1 MILNNVKLD
10 CLILAAGSA
19 SRFGGC
25 KLLADWQGQPLIAAS
40 ITAAYS
46 LKPEKIV
53 IVAGAFY
60 SQLKAAK
67 LIDENLAAAT
77 LNTSSVELVEFRDW
91 QLGMGHS
98 LAFGV
103 KQLPNHNPVLI
114 LLGDQP
120 LISAQDLQNLYDAW
134 CTQPTQIACACFAD
148 TLGVPAIFPARF
160 KTELL
165 ACTGDRG
172 AKTLLTRYAD
182 ELIADELI
190 KVPMPSA
197 EFDVDI
203 QTDLDK
209 LLFKK
214 NIAS

>member
-1 MILNNVKLD
+1 MTLD
-10 CLILAAGSA
+10 VLVLAAGSA

-40 ITAAYS
+40 INAAHA
-46 LKPEKIV
+46 LKPEKII

-60 SQLKAAK
+60 SQLKESKSLEAQ
-67 LIDENLAAAT
+67 LNL
-77 LNTSSVELVEFRDW
+77 NDVELLEFRDW
-91 QLGMGHS
+91 QSGMGHS

-103 KQLPNHNPVLI
+103 SQIPGDNPILI

-120 LISAQDLQNLYDAW
+120 LISAQDLQNLYVAW
-134 CTQPTQIACACFAD
+134 RAQPTQIACASFAN

-172 AKTLLTRYAD
+172 AKILLTRYAD
-182 ELIADELI
+182 ELIRI
-190 KVPMPSA
+190 PIPNA
-197 EFDVDI
+197 EFDIDTP
-203 QTDLDK
+203 TDLDR
-209 LLFKK
+209 LLLK
-214 NIAS
+214 NIAR

>member
-1 MILNNVKLD
+1 MTIEVLTLD
-10 CLILAAGSA
+10 VLVLAAGSA

-40 ITAAYS
+40 LSAARA
-46 LKPEKIV
+46 LKPEKII

-60 SQLKAAK
+60 SQLKEAQ
-67 LIDENLAAAT
+67 LNL
-77 LNTSSVELVEFRDW
+77 NDVELLEFRDW

-103 KQLPNHNPVLI
+103 SQLFNNNPVLI

-120 LISAQDLQNLYDAW
+120 LISAQDLQNLYSAW
-134 CTQPTQIACACFAD
+134 CAQPTQIACASFAN
-148 TLGVPAIFPARF
+148 TFGVPAIIPARF

-172 AKTLLTRYAD
+172 AKMLLTRYAD
-182 ELIADELI
+182 ELIR
-190 KVPMPSA
+190 VPMPTA
-197 EFDVDI
+197 EFDIDTP
-203 QTDLDK
+203 TDLDT
-209 LLFKK
+209 LLLKQYY
-214 NIAS
+214 

>member
-1 MILNNVKLD
+1 MTLD

-40 ITAAYS
+40 IKAARAF
-46 LKPEKIV
+46 KPEKII

-60 SQLKAAK
+60 SRLKEAQL
-67 LIDENLAAAT
+67 NL
-77 LNTSSVELVEFRDW
+77 NDVELLEFRDW

-103 KQLPNHNPVLI
+103 SQLSNNNPVLI

-120 LISAQDLQNLYDAW
+120 LISAQNIESLYNAW
-134 CTQPTQIACACFAD
+134 RAQPMQIACASFAN
-148 TLGVPAIFPARF
+148 TFGVPAIFPARF

-172 AKTLLTRYAD
+172 AKMLLTRYAD
-182 ELIADELI
+182 ELIR
-190 KVPMPSA
+190 VPMPTA
-197 EFDVDI
+197 EFDIDTP
-203 QTDLDK
+203 TDLDT
-209 LLFKK
+209 LLLKQYC
-214 NIAS
+214 

>member
-1 MILNNVKLD
+1 MTLDILTLD
-10 CLILAAGSA
+10 CLTLDILILAAGSA

-25 KLLADWQGQPLIAAS
+25 KLLADWQGQPLITSSINAAHD
-40 ITAAYS
+40 
-46 LKPEKIV
+46 LKSEKKI

-60 SQLKAAK
+60 SQLKK
-67 LIDENLAAAT
+67 VQLNL
-77 LNTSSVELVEFRDW
+77 NDVELLEFRDW

-103 KQLPNHNPVLI
+103 NQLPNNNAVLI

-120 LISAQDLQNLYDAW
+120 LISAQDLQNLYRAW
-134 CTQPTQIACACFAD
+134 CTQPTKIACAHFAN

-172 AKTLLTRYAD
+172 AKSLLMRYNH
-182 ELIADELI
+182 ELI

-197 EFDVDI
+197 EFDIDTP
-203 QTDLDK
+203 TDLDK
-209 LLFKK
+209 LRLKQFC
-214 NIAS
+214 

>member
-1 MILNNVKLD
+1 MTLD

-40 ITAAYS
+40 LSAARA
-46 LKPEKIV
+46 LKPKKII

-60 SQLKAAK
+60 SQLKK
-67 LIDENLAAAT
+67 SELIEAQ
-77 LNTSSVELVEFRDW
+77 LNIDSVELIEFRDW

-103 KQLPNHNPVLI
+103 SQMPSDNPVLI

-120 LISAQDLQNLYDAW
+120 LINVQDLRNLYSAW
-134 CTQPTQIACACFAD
+134 CAQPTKIACSMFANSI
-148 TLGVPAIFPARF
+148 GVPAIFPVRF

-172 AKTLLTRYAD
+172 AKKLLMRY
-182 ELIADELI
+182 ADELI
-190 KVPMPSA
+190 KVPMPNA
-197 EFDVDI
+197 EFDVDTP
-203 QTDLDK
+203 TDLEK
-209 LLFKK
+209 LLLK
-214 NIAS
+214 NIAR

>member
-1 MILNNVKLD
+1 MTLNNVKLD

-25 KLLADWQGQPLIAAS
+25 KLLADWQGQPLITAS
-40 ITAAYS
+40 IKAARV
-46 LKPEKIV
+46 LKPEKII

-60 SQLKAAK
+60 SQLKEAQLKESTLIAAQ
-67 LIDENLAAAT
+67 LNLG
-77 LNTSSVELVEFRDW
+77 SVELIDFRDW

-103 KQLPNHNPVLI
+103 SQLPNNNPVLI

-120 LISAQDLQNLYDAW
+120 LISAQDLKNLYSAW
-134 CTQPTQIACACFAD
+134 RAQPTKIACARFAN
-148 TLGVPAIFPARF
+148 TVGVPAIFPARF

-172 AKTLLTRYAD
+172 AKILLTRHVD
-182 ELIADELI
+182 ELTL
-190 KVPMPSA
+190 VPMPTA
-197 EFDVDI
+197 EFDIDTP
-203 QTDLDK
+203 TDLDT
-209 LLFKK
+209 LLLK
-214 NIAS
+214 NTAN